1 MNITIPHGTLSE
13 DLRYMTAMQRLL
25 GTSDTFVNPNYGSAF
40 IFELKMDENENY
52 FVRVLKKNTIYPGAI
67 RFDPVEIQG
76 KLIYKRNI
84 LDK

>member
-1 MNITIPHGTLSE
+1 
-13 DLRYMTAMQRLL
+13 MTAMQRLL

-40 IFELKMDENENY
+40 IFELRMDKHRKY

>member
-1 MNITIPHGTLSE
+1 MLKKIIISQHDT
-13 DLRYMTAMQRLL
+13 YMTAMQRLL

-40 IFELKMDENENY
+40 IFELRKDENENY

-76 KLIYKRNI
+76 KLIFKRNI